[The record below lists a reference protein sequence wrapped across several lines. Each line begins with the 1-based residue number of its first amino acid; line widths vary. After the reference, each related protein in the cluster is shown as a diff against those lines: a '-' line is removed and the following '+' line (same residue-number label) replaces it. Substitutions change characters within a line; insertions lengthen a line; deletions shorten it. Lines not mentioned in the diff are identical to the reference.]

1 MGTKQPRR
9 RYSPE
14 YKADA
19 IKLWRES
26 GETQEAIAHR
36 LGIHP
41 TTLWGWVK
49 QADIDDGKREGMSTA
64 DKERIAELEKKL
76 KVVTMERVLM
86 KKATAFFA
94 RESEK

>member
-14 YKADA
+14 YRADA
-19 IKLWRES
+19 VKLWRES

-36 LGIHP
+36 LGIHS

-49 QADIDDGKREGMSTA
+49 QADIDDGKRDGTSTT

-76 KVVTMERVLM
+76 KVVTMERDLM

-94 RESEK
+94 RETER